1 VCHLLLLHDDLLRK
15 HLHGVDAASVPLTYL
30 EDLAECALSD
40 ELENLKVFGT
50 VVLLLDLLEV
60 ELQVN
65 LSGNNTSLALS
76 GL

>member
-1 VCHLLLLHDDLLRK
+1 
-15 HLHGVDAASVPLTYL
+15 L
-30 EDLAECALSD
+30 EDLTECALSD